1 MRISDWSSDVCSSD
15 LKIAA
20 AIDRGDTA
28 VAARDLPL
36 DDPGARHEQKQADHC
51 GDSPVA
57 AQKASQVEARSEAKG
72 DGRNHLFSILCPE
85 AATATRKSWHLSAGT
100 VSRACH
106 GFQAQRARDRK
117 STRLNSR
124 H

>member
-72 DGRNHLFSILCPE
+72 DGRNHLFSIFCPQP
-85 AATATRKSWHLSAGT
+85 ATATRKSCQLSGGK
-100 VSRACH
+100 VSRA
-106 GFQAQRARDRK
+106 
-117 STRLNSR
+117 RLGLQTKWNT
-124 H
+124 

>member
-51 GDSPVA
+51 SDLPVA
-57 AQKASQVEARSEAKG
+57 EQKASQVEARSEAKG
-72 DGRNHLFSILCPE
+72 DGQNHLFSILCPE
-85 AATATRKSWHLSAGT
+85 AP
-100 VSRACH
+100 
-106 GFQAQRARDRK
+106 DRK
-117 STRLNSR
+117 STRLNSSHSCASR
-124 H
+124 MPSSA